1 MSVPLPYATSSEK
14 PLPRQ
19 RSLPRAYLLPAL
31 FLLAHIPL
39 ALLMRQSSYVT
50 LAHYFLTLTI
60 GLLVVVQR
68 HGTER
73 VMYVAAYITGSEV
86 LWRMAKLGLFWEI
99 GKYTVVLLL
108 LLSIYRSGRIQFQ
121 MLPMLYFLLLLPS
134 AVPVF
139 VEEGFSGARKGLS
152 ANLSGPLSLMVCVWF
167 FSRLRVSRKELDR
180 LLLFMIGPIVC
191 ISIFALFGI
200 TAAEKITFGTESNFQ
215 TSGGFGPNQVSS
227 ILGLGMVIALF
238 CALND
243 RIPLFWRT
251 LMIGLAVLFLAQSA
265 LTFSRS
271 GLYNGLGSL
280 VVALVFL
287 IRDPRKR
294 IEFLFS
300 LFFAVLLTAWLVW
313 PMLNDFTGG
322 KLEERFSET
331 QTSNRTE
338 IAAADLELFSQHL
351 LLGVGPGQAK
361 YERNFSVASA
371 AHTEFSRMLGEHGV
385 FGLASLIL
393 LLTMSMIAVWKAPPP
408 FSRSIASAF
417 VCFALLYMTHA
428 AMRTVIPGFMFG
440 LAFLALREPETS
452 NTKPGNGS
460 RHAIEAP

>member
-1 MSVPLPYATSSEK
+1 MSVPLPYATPSEK

-19 RSLPRAYLLPAL
+19 RTLPRAYLLPAL

-60 GLLVVVQR
+60 GLLIVLQR

-73 VMYVAAYITGSEV
+73 VMYVAAYIAGSEV
-86 LWRMAKLGLFWEI
+86 LWRMGKLGLFWEI

-108 LLSIYRSGRIQFQ
+108 LISIYRSHRIQFQ
-121 MLPMLYFLLLLPS
+121 MLPILYFVLLLPS
-134 AVPVF
+134 AMPVF
-139 VEEGFSGARKGLS
+139 VEEGFTGARKGLS

-167 FSRLRVSRKELDR
+167 FSRLKVSRDELDR
-180 LLLFMIGPIVC
+180 LMLSMLGPIVS
-191 ISIFALFGI
+191 ISMFTLFGI
-200 TAAEKITFGTESNFQ
+200 VSAEKITFATESNFQ

-227 ILGLGMVIALF
+227 ILGLGMVIAF
-238 CALND
+238 FSALNEKAPQQW
-243 RIPLFWRT
+243 RI

-280 VVALVFL
+280 VIAFIFL

-294 IEFLFS
+294 LEFMFS
-300 LFFAVLLTAWLVW
+300 LVIALVLTVWLVW

-322 KLEERFSET
+322 KLEERFKET
-331 QTSNRTE
+331 QTSNRTD

-351 LLGVGPGQAK
+351 LFGVGPGQAK
-361 YERNFSVASA
+361 HERDFRVASA

-385 FGLASLIL
+385 FGLASLLL

-408 FSRSIASAF
+408 FSRAVASAF

-428 AMRTVIPGFMFG
+428 AMRTLIPGFTFG
-440 LAFLALREPETS
+440 LAFLALQESEDLHSSSVNKT
-452 NTKPGNGS
+452 
-460 RHAIEAP
+460 EDY

>member
-1 MSVPLPYATSSEK
+1 MSVPLPYPTPTEK

-19 RSLPRAYLLPAL
+19 RNLPRVYLVPAL

-39 ALLMRQSSYVT
+39 ALLMRQSSYVA
-50 LAHYFLTLTI
+50 LVHYFLSLTI
-60 GLLVVVQR
+60 GLLVVLQR

-86 LWRMAKLGLFWEI
+86 LWRMARLGLFWEI

-108 LLSIYRSGRIQFQ
+108 LTSIYRSGRARIPL
-121 MLPMLYFLLLLPS
+121 LPTLYFALLLPS

-139 VEEGFSGARKGLS
+139 VEEGISGARKGLS

-167 FSRLRVSRKELDR
+167 FSRLRVTREELDR
-180 LLLFMIGPIVC
+180 LLLSLLGPIVAV
-191 ISIFALFGI
+191 SMFALFGI
-200 TAAEKITFGTESNFQ
+200 TSAEKISFGTESNWQ

-238 CALND
+238 YALND
-243 RIPLFWRT
+243 KLPKYWQI
-251 LMIGLAVLFLAQSA
+251 LMIGMSVLFLAQSA

-280 VVALVFL
+280 VIAFVFL

-294 IEFLFS
+294 LEFMFS
-300 LFFAVLLTAWLVW
+300 LVIALVLTVWLVY

-331 QTSNRTE
+331 QTSNRTD

-361 YERNFSVASA
+361 HERNFREESA

-385 FGLASLIL
+385 FGLASLSL
-393 LLTMSMIAVWKAPPP
+393 MLAMGGIAIWRAPTPS
-408 FSRSIASAF
+408 SRAMAAVSLS
-417 VCFALLYMTHA
+417 FALIYMTHA
-428 AMRTVIPGFMFG
+428 AMRTLIPGFMFG
-440 LAFLALREPETS
+440 LAFLTLREPETS
-452 NTKPGNGS
+452 STKSGNGS
-460 RHAIEAP
+460 RHNIEVR